1 MKKKLIKYKLIN
13 VSIHLPWF
21 FNNRKNNQF
30 NNRSFNNRKFSALY
44 NDKHFFFKLVCL
56 CQLSS
61 GWPSLN
67 SLQGT
72 YFLSFSLL
80 SSGWLALS
88 VSYPHPHPPPPHPTT
103 PATTHTQI
111 QNLHRNL
118 WHRNAV
124 LCLVV
129 HHVWLFVTPW
139 RPLARLSMGT
149 LQERIT
155 GVGFHA
161 LLQGIFPTQGSNPCH
176 PNWKWILYHLSHQG
190 SPRNWSG

>member
-1 MKKKLIKYKLIN
+1 MNENKWKKKLTKDKLIN

-44 NDKHFFFKLVCL
+44 NDKHFFFKLICL

-88 VSYPHPHPPPPHPTT
+88 VCHPHPQPPPPTT
-103 PATTHTQI
+103 PNPCRHTHTQI
-111 QNLHRNL
+111 QNLNWNL
-118 WHRNAV
+118 RHRNAV
-124 LCLVV
+124 C
-129 HHVWLFVTPW
+129 
-139 RPLARLSMGT
+139 A
-149 LQERIT
+149 
-155 GVGFHA
+155 
-161 LLQGIFPTQGSNPCH
+161 
-176 PNWKWILYHLSHQG
+176 
-190 SPRNWSG
+190 